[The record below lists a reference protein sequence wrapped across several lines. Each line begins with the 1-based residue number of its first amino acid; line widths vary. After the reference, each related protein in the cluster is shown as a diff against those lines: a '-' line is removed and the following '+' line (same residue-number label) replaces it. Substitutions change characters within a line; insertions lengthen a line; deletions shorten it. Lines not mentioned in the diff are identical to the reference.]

1 MFWIEPSYVLNR
13 RPKFN
18 EFDILPSLRSFNEF
32 DTLPQESP
40 QTPISPPQH
49 RRRNLQ
55 DGLLA
60 CASSEGRVCFVE
72 LIIICWTKFT
82 YQRLW
87 CRMDCCSAMPDDCW
101 SATYISEII
110 LVHRFDR
117 IDLARIFVYTYILH
131 IYIIPKKNNKK
142 LKKNLCFLLV
152 IYVFCFLYVKKWHLN
167 KTLDIW
173 KALDI

>member
-1 MFWIEPSYVLNR
+1 MCPSPKPQMFWIEPSYVLNC

-18 EFDILPSLRSFNEF
+18 EFDILPSLRSLNEF

-101 SATYISEII
+101 SATHTVHGALFFPIMIARRI
-110 LVHRFDR
+110 LLLL
-117 IDLARIFVYTYILH
+117 LAPLPTIASFFSFLSLSLSCRPILLS
-131 IYIIPKKNNKK
+131 PAAFAAK
-142 LKKNLCFLLV
+142 
-152 IYVFCFLYVKKWHLN
+152 
-167 KTLDIW
+167 
-173 KALDI
+173 